1 MNGKSS
7 LRQAIRE
14 DWPLLLVLA
23 VSFVAGLAVAA
34 RIQVPVPLHWNWA
47 GEVDRTTSAL
57 AAALELPAMTAGIY
71 LLLVFGPRLDPRCS
85 NYERF
90 RPTWRLFRWAF
101 VLLMAAMTWVPLA
114 AGLGYALD
122 TGKSVRLIISTL
134 FLVLGNSLGQ
144 IKSTFLVGIR
154 TPWTLS
160 DDRVWQHTH
169 RLAGRLWV
177 AAGLVGMATAP
188 LSNALGGMVFAL
200 GLSVAVIYP
209 VVFSYFDYRRLKRS

>member
-7 LRQAIRE
+7 LRQTICE

-47 GEVDRTTSAL
+47 GEADRTTSAL

-90 RPTWRLFRWAF
+90 RPTRRLFRWAF

-154 TPWTLS
+154 TPVPT
-160 DDRVWQHTH
+160 
-169 RLAGRLWV
+169 
-177 AAGLVGMATAP
+177 AAQNCTPCGPPSFPAMGNITRAWPHLHILGSNEGMR
-188 LSNALGGMVFAL
+188 
-200 GLSVAVIYP
+200 
-209 VVFSYFDYRRLKRS
+209 RRLPCIPWALPL

>member
-7 LRQAIRE
+7 LRQTICE

-47 GEVDRTTSAL
+47 GEADRTTSAL

-90 RPTWRLFRWAF
+90 RPTRRLFRWAF

-154 TPWTLS
+154 TPGAHCGPELHPLRTTVVPGNGKYHPGLAAPA
-160 DDRVWQHTH
+160 HT
-169 RLAGRLWV
+169 G
-177 AAGLVGMATAP
+177 
-188 LSNALGGMVFAL
+188 
-200 GLSVAVIYP
+200 
-209 VVFSYFDYRRLKRS
+209 LKRRDAEASPPHPLGVTVVAFFPDRLV